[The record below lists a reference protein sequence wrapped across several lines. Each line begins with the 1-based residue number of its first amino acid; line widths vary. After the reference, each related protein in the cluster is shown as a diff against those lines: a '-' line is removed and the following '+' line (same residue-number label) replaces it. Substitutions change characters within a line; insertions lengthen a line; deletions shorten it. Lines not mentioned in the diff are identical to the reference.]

1 MPASTIT
8 LPAHAKIN
16 LALSVGAP
24 VPPKG
29 YHPIASWFAPIGLH
43 DTVRLTRMG
52 EREVSRYTIRWAEL
66 GDGIPAPRPT
76 PIDWPV
82 DKDLA
87 VLAHRLLEARI
98 GRNLP
103 VHLEL
108 IKRTPVGGGLGGGS
122 SDAAAALIGLTR
134 LFELPLSHTDL
145 ARESVALG
153 ADVAFFIDDT
163 IPLTARVSGQA
174 GNTDDPGPP
183 TAPRPALVTGFGE
196 QIERVNAP
204 LITGLLLLIPP
215 FGCPTGPVYAAYD
228 AGATHMVDEACVR
241 GLITSAEPGAGKPLD
256 PARLFNDLAEPACV
270 VEPRLRG
277 VLDKLRGL
285 MPHVVH
291 VTGSGSTM
299 FVIPDPAHPAT
310 LADLAARAEALAPEL
325 VVIPSATL

>member
-43 DTVRLTRMG
+43 DTVRLTRLREG
-52 EREVSRYTIRWAEL
+52 EDSRYTIRWAEL
-66 GDGIPAPRPT
+66 EDGLPAPRPT

-82 DKDLA
+82 EKDLA
-87 VLAHRLLEARI
+87 VRAHRLLEARI
-98 GRNLP
+98 GRGLP
-103 VHLEL
+103 VHLEV

-134 LFELPLSHTDL
+134 MFALPLSHADL
-145 ARESVALG
+145 ARESIALG
-153 ADVAFFIDDT
+153 ADVAFFLDDT
-163 IPLTARVSGQA
+163 IPLIVDAPVL

-183 TAPRPALVTGFGE
+183 TSARPALVTGFGE
-196 QIERVNAP
+196 KIGRVNAP
-204 LITGLLLLIPP
+204 LITGVLLLIPP
-215 FGCPTGPVYAAYD
+215 FGCPTGSVYAAYD
-228 AGATHMVDEACVR
+228 AGVTHAVDEARVC
-241 GLITSAEPGAGKPLD
+241 GLVASAAPGAGRPLD
-256 PARLFNDLAEPACV
+256 PARLFNDLAEPACA

-277 VLDKLRGL
+277 VLARLRGL
-285 MPHVVH
+285 SPHSVH
-291 VTGSGSTM
+291 VTGSGSTL
-299 FVIPDPAHPAT
+299 FVIPDPTHPVT

-325 VVIPSATL
+325 VVIPTTTL

>member
-43 DTVRLTRMG
+43 DTVRLTRLREG
-52 EREVSRYTIRWAEL
+52 EVSRYTIRWAEL
-66 GDGIPAPRPT
+66 GDGLPAPKPT

-82 DKDLA
+82 EKDLA
-87 VLAHRLLEARI
+87 VRAHRMLEARV
-98 GRNLP
+98 GRSLP

-134 LFELPLSHTDL
+134 LFGLPLSHADL

-153 ADVAFFIDDT
+153 ADVAFFLDDT
-163 IPLTARVSGQA
+163 IPLTMGTPAL

-183 TAPRPALVTGFGE
+183 TSPRPALVTGFGE
-196 QIERVNAP
+196 RIERINAP
-204 LITGLLLLIPP
+204 AITGVLLLIPP

-228 AGATHMVDEACVR
+228 AGQTHKVDEARVC
-241 GLITSAEPGAGKPLD
+241 GLIASGAPGSGQPLD

-277 VLDKLRGL
+277 VLDTLRGL
-285 MPHVVH
+285 SPHRVH
-291 VTGSGSTM
+291 VTGSGSTL
-299 FVIPDPAHPAT
+299 FVIPDPAHPTT
-310 LADLAARAEALAPEL
+310 LADLAAKAEALAPEL
-325 VVIPSATL
+325 VVIPSMTL